1 MSEAT
6 HASGPSE
13 PSEPS
18 EPNHMRAIAAD
29 KNLRFLTKDHPGLA
43 RRGKGIEGRR
53 IWPLEK
59 LIGQGPLPRM
69 IHDEN
74 QNSDFASGG
83 SKRRRIKP
91 TKRKPITRKST
102 KRKSIKRKSIK
113 RKSTK
118 RKSTR
123 KKLSKRRR

>member
-1 MSEAT
+1 MGDITTFEEK
-6 HASGPSE
+6 PSE
-13 PSEPS
+13 PPD
-18 EPNHMRAIAAD
+18 P
-29 KNLRFLTKDHPGLA
+29 NLRFLTKDHLGRP
-43 RRGKGIEGRR
+43 RRGEGIEGRLR
-53 IWPLEK
+53 APESTTLPRPLET
-59 LIGQGPLPRM
+59 LIGQVDHDM
-69 IHDEN
+69 IHDKTKK
-74 QNSDFASGG
+74 SKSRWRWPSGG